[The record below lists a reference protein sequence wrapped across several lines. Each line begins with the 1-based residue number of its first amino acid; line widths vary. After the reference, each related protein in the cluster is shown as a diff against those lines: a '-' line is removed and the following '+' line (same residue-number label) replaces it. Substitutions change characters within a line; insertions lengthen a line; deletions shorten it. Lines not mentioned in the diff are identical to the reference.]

1 MDLNFLLASAP
12 LSTFCC
18 IPTNVVSC
26 HVGEGLLFSS
36 CDGVSCCPDWTWT
49 GYAAENHLDLL
60 TPPASVSPVLEL

>member
-26 HVGEGLLFSS
+26 HVGEGLLFFFLRW
-36 CDGVSCCPDWTWT
+36 DLMLPRLDLDWYT
-49 GYAAENHLDLL
+49 AENHLALL